1 MLAKA
6 IEENLEE
13 FVNCFVNACILG
25 CKVSFGVLVYHTLLL
40 LLFSSH
46 NCIFLWKVKM
56 AQSFANKNMISK
68 NSCEV
73 FMNDVMEEKCL
84 LECEINP
91 SQTKGNQ
98 NLKSEKNNERK
109 HF

>member
-46 NCIFLWKVKM
+46 NCIFL
-56 AQSFANKNMISK
+56 
-68 NSCEV
+68 
-73 FMNDVMEEKCL
+73 
-84 LECEINP
+84 
-91 SQTKGNQ
+91 
-98 NLKSEKNNERK
+98 
-109 HF
+109 